1 MQMKR
6 AVVFL
11 PDDAL
16 SSCVLAKRYAVS
28 RSEVVRIALAEGMA
42 AAVRVLER
50 LRETRLLEAA
60 GADGS
65 RHWRV
70 QATRPRTGRGR
81 PRKLLDPDR
90 AVSLSGLRPCPA
102 CGGSGVVAGRVDDV
116 VLDALAQILSEPQL
130 QPVADPSRPPE

>member
-16 SSCVLAKRYAVS
+16 SSCEVLAKRYAVS

-81 PRKLLDPDR
+81 SRKSLDPDR
-90 AVSLSGLRPCPA
+90 AVSLLLDYGRALRAADSGCR
-102 CGGSGVVAGRVDDV
+102 GTR
-116 VLDALAQILSEPQL
+116 
-130 QPVADPSRPPE
+130 